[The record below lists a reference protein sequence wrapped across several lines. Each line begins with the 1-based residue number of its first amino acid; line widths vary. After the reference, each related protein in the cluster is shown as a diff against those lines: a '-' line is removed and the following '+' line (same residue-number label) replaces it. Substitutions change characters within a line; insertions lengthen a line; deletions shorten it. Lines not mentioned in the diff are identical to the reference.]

1 MLKLICLGA
10 SSGLA
15 CSGHPGQSGGGGG
28 RGGGAPG
35 GYLMRFK
42 VGSQVTWWRPP
53 LRWPS
58 QEAAPLQVGWGARV
72 LGRDVPQGGLGSL
85 PAPLLSCPDFLPLQL
100 RLGGGRGPSLC

>member
-15 CSGHPGQSGGGGG
+15 CSGHPGQSWG
-28 RGGGAPG
+28 RGGGVPG
-35 GYLMRFK
+35 GYLMRFR

-72 LGRDVPQGGLGSL
+72 LGRDVLQGGLGSL
-85 PAPLLSCPDFLPLQL
+85 PAPLLSCPADFLPLQL
-100 RLGGGRGPSLC
+100 RLQGGRGPSLC

>member
-15 CSGHPGQSGGGGG
+15 CSGHPGQSRGGGGG
-28 RGGGAPG
+28 GMPR
-35 GYLMRFK
+35 GYLMRFR

-58 QEAAPLQVGWGARV
+58 QEAAPLQVG
-72 LGRDVPQGGLGSL
+72 
-85 PAPLLSCPDFLPLQL
+85 
-100 RLGGGRGPSLC
+100 